1 MDKAP
6 PGTEQDARLT
16 PFIIPPTAACSQT
29 QLQKRENEEEYQ
41 NLRPHGTKPR
51 HKVNCVLLF
60 SAHSFT
66 EIGKILILCA
76 AFPVGHELELVFLQ
90 PCIHLHLIDGIQL
103 HQSPNL
109 LGAGRKTKIRKCWS
123 LEGNPQV
130 PVVHGYHVECQPEIN
145 HCLIVCHEA
154 PLQESNM
161 VTVHHSPFKT
171 G

>member
-6 PGTEQDARLT
+6 PGTEQDARFCGNGQSSSWHRTRCKVDPFHHT
-16 PFIIPPTAACSQT
+16 PYSSMLSNATA
-29 QLQKRENEEEYQ
+29 KERNEEEYQ

-109 LGAGRKTKIRKCWS
+109 LRKHTNRPRTNIKMI
-123 LEGNPQV
+123 
-130 PVVHGYHVECQPEIN
+130 
-145 HCLIVCHEA
+145 
-154 PLQESNM
+154 
-161 VTVHHSPFKT
+161 
-171 G
+171 